1 MKEVIMLYC
10 MLTAFAAQGLGFE
23 QDRFK
28 LRKVKIWS
36 LLL

>member
-28 LRKVKIWS
+28 TPGR
-36 LLL
+36 